1 MAWEVPVGSINPGQ
15 SVRVTYSW
23 NGYRGVQVARARPR
37 NPGSELR
44 VSEQGQR
51 LNANGSYTYFVTVR
65 NVGAFP
71 VQWSLTGD
79 AV

>member
-15 SVRVTYSW
+15 SVQLSYTW
-23 NGYRGVQVARARPR
+23 GGYHGVEVARARPL
-37 NPGSELR
+37 NPGSVLR

-51 LNANGSYTYFVTVR
+51 LDSNGTYRYFVTVR

-71 VQWSLTGD
+71 VQYSLTGG